1 MSQGEAGGIDRHV
14 TRHIEQNHAGA
25 REFAGR
31 FGEEAKRQRDQ
42 EAGAP
47 DGEQPPAIHVRCE
60 KIRDAIVAA
69 RRVRKDEQQR
79 DE

>member
-1 MSQGEAGGIDRHV
+1 MPQGETGHIDRDV
-14 TRHIEQNHAGA
+14 AGHIEKHHAGA
-25 REFAGR
+25 REFTGR

-42 EAGAP
+42 EARAP